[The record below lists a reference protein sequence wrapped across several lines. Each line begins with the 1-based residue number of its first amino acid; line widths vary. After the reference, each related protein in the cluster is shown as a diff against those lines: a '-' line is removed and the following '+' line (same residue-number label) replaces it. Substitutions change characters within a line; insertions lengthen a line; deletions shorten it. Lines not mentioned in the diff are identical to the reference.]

1 MAVSGCRSSA
11 VAGVKWSFIRTLP
24 TLPTRG
30 PPPFLLLPGSTRALV
45 RRRFLFTLAARDSNP
60 QQQKQQQ
67 QEINVSILRF
77 TFGIPGLD
85 ESYLPR
91 YLGIALGTLIVI
103 NHVFSAASAT
113 PAQLRTEA
121 LGIFLATFSIILP
134 YLGRFLEGAIVDRTS
149 LPEGNRQIFLMPNNI
164 SDDLKED
171 MAWASYALLRTTNSI
186 SVIIAVNDGLCI
198 RGYWNMPEDE
208 DDSRDHLLQWFG
220 NGIQQSGFF
229 DLKETVYFPESLGSE
244 LRIPLPK
251 GTLSMLVQ
259 PVIRVSD
266 AFTNSIPPLENEG
279 FLLLASNVRY
289 AYSKKDRAWIKA
301 VANKFLHTSEVKNTQ
316 GFVTSL

>member
-1 MAVSGCRSSA
+1 MQC
-11 VAGVKWSFIRTLP
+11 
-24 TLPTRG
+24 
-30 PPPFLLLPGSTRALV
+30 V
-45 RRRFLFTLAARDSNP
+45 RRRRRETVLYPFASFSSEERPTSFPPPSSIHWSPCPPPLPLHSRCPGLQSPAAAAAAAARDQHLHP
-60 QQQKQQQ
+60 PFHAL
-67 QEINVSILRF
+67 I
-77 TFGIPGLD
+77 GIPGLD

-103 NHVFSAASAT
+103 NHVFSAAPAT

-121 LGIFLATFSIILP
+121 LGIFLATFSIVLP
-134 YLGRFLEGAIVDRTS
+134 YLGRFLEGAKVDRTS
-149 LPEGNRQIFLMPNNI
+149 LPEGNRQIFLMSDNI

-171 MAWASYALLRTTNSI
+171 LAWASYALLRSTNSI
-186 SVIIAVNDGLCI
+186 SVIIAVNDVLCI
-198 RGYWNMPEDE
+198 RGYWNMPENE
-208 DDSRDHLLQWFG
+208 DDSRDHLFQWFG

-229 DLKETVYFPESLGSE
+229 DLKETLYFPESLGSE
-244 LRIPLPK
+244 SRIPLPK

-266 AFTNSIPPLENEG
+266 GVTNSIPPLENEG

-301 VANKFLHTSEVKNTQ
+301 VANKFLHTSEVKNAQ
-316 GFVTSL
+316 GFVTSP